1 MSSKTRFSPIFL
13 FLLGA
18 ASFVVVVAGMQ
29 SAASLLNAFFLSFLI
44 VINVSPFLKWLVQ
57 KGLSPKL
64 SLLLTILL
72 VLGVGAALMAFLGLS
87 VTQLIHIL
95 PSYEGRIAT
104 LKDSLIQ
111 FFAAKGINLNQS
123 LGSDILQPTAILKES
138 VVFIQHIGEA
148 IGSSLLLL
156 LIVAFMLIES
166 TNFPSKL
173 HQVFEPEGMLL
184 KRLTAFSGDIRKYM
198 LITAWTG
205 ALAAFGDF
213 LVLLFLG
220 VDLAPL
226 WGVMFFLLSFIPGV
240 GFLLAVI
247 PPVLLALLE
256 HDGFRAMLV
265 FVGCL
270 LIDNIVDKA
279 IKPRYMQEGLDLS
292 ILMIILS
299 ILFWS
304 WVLGPTGAILS
315 VPLTMTLKKLVFES
329 FEETRFVALLMGA
342 GNSET
347 LVKPTSN
354 LENSGNSDR

>member
-1 MSSKTRFSPIFL
+1 MSPNTRFSPIFL

-18 ASFVVVVAGMQ
+18 ASFVIVVAGMQ
-29 SAASLLNAFFLSFLI
+29 SASSLLNAFFLSLII
-44 VINVSPFLKWLVQ
+44 VISVSPLLGWLVR

-64 SLLLTILL
+64 ALLLTILL
-72 VLGVGAALMAFLGLS
+72 VLGIGASLMAFLGVS
-87 VTQLIHIL
+87 INQLIHIL
-95 PSYEGRIAT
+95 PTYEARISAI
-104 LKDSLIQ
+104 KDSLVH
-111 FFAAKGINLNQS
+111 FFAAKGINLNNTM
-123 LGSDILQPTAILKES
+123 GSDVLQPSNLLKGA
-138 VVFIQHIGEA
+138 VVFIQRIGEA
-148 IGSSLLLL
+148 IASSLLLL

-166 TNFPSKL
+166 TSFPSKL
-173 HQVFEPEGMLL
+173 RRVFEPEGVLL
-184 KRLTAFSGDIRKYM
+184 SKLTAFSGDIRKYM
-198 LITAWTG
+198 MITAWTG

-213 LVLLFLG
+213 LVLLVLG

-256 HDGFRAMLV
+256 HDGLRALLV

-270 LIDNIVDKA
+270 LVDNIVDKA

-292 ILMIILS
+292 ILVIILS

-315 VPLTMTLKKLVFES
+315 VPLTMMVKKLVLES
-329 FEETRFVALLMGA
+329 SEETRFIALLMGA
-342 GNSET
+342 GNTEKVTTNHSASED
-347 LVKPTSN
+347 
-354 LENSGNSDR
+354 ENG